1 MNGLADGGF
10 FTIHITP
17 EQHCS
22 YASFETNI
30 VVHNYTNLIQ
40 YVLQIFQPKVI
51 FTLSILYIAFL
62 YDVFLSS

>member
-10 FTIHITP
+10 FTIHITH

-40 YVLQIFQPKVI
+40 YVLQIFQPRVF